1 MAVHPLPEE
10 LLSRLSRRGGP
21 RRGQAAAATPP
32 HEEPEL
38 LRRKVH
44 RGKGEDSVEAEERT
58 AAISSERQWLGHV
71 VAWWVRATEEVY
83 RCRRVQ
89 CHGGRTRR
97 KRPTVAHEAVGDARR
112 LSSLSR

>member
-1 MAVHPLPEE
+1 
-10 LLSRLSRRGGP
+10 
-21 RRGQAAAATPP
+21 
-32 HEEPEL
+32 
-38 LRRKVH
+38 
-44 RGKGEDSVEAEERT
+44 
-58 AAISSERQWLGHV
+58 LGHV